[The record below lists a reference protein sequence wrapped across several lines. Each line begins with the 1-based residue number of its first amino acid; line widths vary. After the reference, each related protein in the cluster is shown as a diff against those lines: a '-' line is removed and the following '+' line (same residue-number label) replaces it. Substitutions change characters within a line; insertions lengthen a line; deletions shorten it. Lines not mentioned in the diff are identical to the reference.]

1 MAVAK
6 AAAIKIQRTWRMKH
20 MGHMIKLFCAER
32 KAAARVIQ
40 RWWISMLGA
49 GMCIDHAQVKM
60 ERQRAATINFFN
72 SRVQENGS
80 FQREDFH
87 DMVVQ
92 VFRQP
97 SLSDDDLDN
106 IMFDLVGETSGNISI
121 ESIFHFR
128 RREG

>member
-1 MAVAK
+1 
-6 AAAIKIQRTWRMKH
+6 
-20 MGHMIKLFCAER
+20 
-32 KAAARVIQ
+32 
-40 RWWISMLGA
+40 MLGA

-97 SLSDDDLDN
+97 SLSDEDLDN